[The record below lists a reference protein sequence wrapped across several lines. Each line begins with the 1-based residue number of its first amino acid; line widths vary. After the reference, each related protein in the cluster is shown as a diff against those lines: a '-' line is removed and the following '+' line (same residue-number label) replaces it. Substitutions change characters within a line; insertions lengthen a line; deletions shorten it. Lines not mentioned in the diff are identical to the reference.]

1 VIAADVALFHPVEL
15 SVIVIDCC
23 LFLSAANSAPSLSGN
38 TTGAVFLAIG
48 CVVLQSQ
55 PDRDLQQAVAKISQ
69 D

>member
-1 VIAADVALFHPVEL
+1 MTANVALSHPVEP
-15 SVIVIDCC
+15 SVIVMDFS

-38 TTGAVFLAIG
+38 TTGAVFFAIS